1 MSRQVNVVDKDAD
14 PTALL
19 GLVSASLTAGLLVAY
34 AVTLILGFAAID
46 TPGAPIPDPWFTALE
61 LLILCLA
68 PVLVLLAAV
77 IAARAPAG
85 ARVFGLAALAFMAM
99 SAALTSVVHFSILT
113 LSRSSDFAG
122 LDHVFGFRWPSVV
135 YALDILAWDVFF
147 ALSVLCAAP
156 TFRGGGLAAATRWL
170 LVISG
175 VLSLAGLS
183 GAVTGDMNLRNIGI
197 VGYVGVFLIA
207 TVTMAVLFRRER
219 S

>member
-1 MSRQVNVVDKDAD
+1 
-14 PTALL
+14 
-19 GLVSASLTAGLLVAY
+19 
-34 AVTLILGFAAID
+34 
-46 TPGAPIPDPWFTALE
+46 
-61 LLILCLA
+61 
-68 PVLVLLAAV
+68 
-77 IAARAPAG
+77 
-85 ARVFGLAALAFMAM
+85 MAM